1 MRGPEKMDASR
12 YVLPGLCLVL
22 ASCAAAPTES
32 PAPSHANMPPSSST
46 AAPVAPTAD
55 AAPFK
60 SAPSPVPQV
69 TQSAPTPA
77 EAPASAEVSP
87 DSSAESAAAASPPAT
102 TTQDTATP
110 AAVKPTPKA
119 TVSKPKSTTAAKAAP
134 AATAPGAI
142 AAAKPAAAPALDLTA
157 LEQRL
162 RDTKAIGLFTKLSI
176 KNQVDDLL
184 SDFRAHFKGQ
194 TPPLTTLRQRYDLLL
209 MKVLSSVQDG
219 DPPLANAIASSREAI
234 WKLLNDPANLTSV

>member
-1 MRGPEKMDASR
+1 
-12 YVLPGLCLVL
+12 
-22 ASCAAAPTES
+22 
-32 PAPSHANMPPSSST
+32 
-46 AAPVAPTAD
+46 VAPTAD

-60 SAPSPVPQV
+60 SAPAPVPQV

-77 EAPASAEVSP
+77 EAPAPPAESA

-110 AAVKPTPKA
+110 PAAKPTPKA
-119 TVSKPKSTTAAKAAP
+119 TVSKPKSATAAKAAP
-134 AATAPGAI
+134 AATAPGAV
-142 AAAKPAAAPALDLTA
+142 AVAKPAAAPALDLTA

-184 SDFRAHFKGQ
+184 DAFRAHYKGQ
-194 TPPLTTLRQRYDLLL
+194 TPPLATLRQRYDLLL

>member
-1 MRGPEKMDASR
+1 MS
-12 YVLPGLCLVL
+12 
-22 ASCAAAPTES
+22 
-32 PAPSHANMPPSSST
+32 
-46 AAPVAPTAD
+46 APVAPTAD

-60 SAPSPVPQV
+60 SAPAPVPQV

-77 EAPASAEVSP
+77 EAPAPAEASA
-87 DSSAESAAAASPPAT
+87 DSSAESAAAASPPAVAT
-102 TTQDTATP
+102 KETATP
-110 AAVKPTPKA
+110 PAGKTTAKA
-119 TVSKPKSTTAAKAAP
+119 TVSKPKSTTTANAAP
-134 AATAPGAI
+134 ATTAPGAVT
-142 AAAKPAAAPALDLTA
+142 AAKPAAAPALNLTA

-184 SDFRAHFKGQ
+184 DDFRAHFKGQ

-219 DPPLANAIASSREAI
+219 DPPLASAIASSREAI

>member
-1 MRGPEKMDASR
+1 
-12 YVLPGLCLVL
+12 
-22 ASCAAAPTES
+22 
-32 PAPSHANMPPSSST
+32 MPPSSST
-46 AAPVAPTAD
+46 AAPVPPTAD

-60 SAPSPVPQV
+60 SAPAPVPQV